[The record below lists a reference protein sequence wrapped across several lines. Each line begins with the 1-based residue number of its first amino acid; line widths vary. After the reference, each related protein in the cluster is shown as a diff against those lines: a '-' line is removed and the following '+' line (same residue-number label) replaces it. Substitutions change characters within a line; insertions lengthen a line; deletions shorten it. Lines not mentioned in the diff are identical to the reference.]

1 MAAPNR
7 KKYNK
12 EQRLAAAEKWIPTY
26 KGKNLVK
33 GYSNWFGVDK
43 LCAIH
48 ELELLGQKIDPDY
61 KDQIYKL
68 EIEKEDEKQAN
79 FEEPADFEVESF
91 NTWQDSDFYFI
102 AGYTS
107 GGVPYGITWEEYE
120 REYKEDEDGI
130 ELEEDN
136 DSSSYNWDNE
146 DFDLPF

>member
-26 KGKNLVK
+26 RGENLVK

-43 LCAIH
+43 ICAIN
-48 ELELLGQKIDPDY
+48 ELELLGQEIDPIY
-61 KDQIYKL
+61 KTQIYKL
-68 EIEKEDEKQAN
+68 EIEKEDAKTGN
-79 FEEPADFEVESF
+79 FDEPADFEVEPF
-91 NTWQDSDFYFI
+91 YTWQDSDYYFI

-120 REYKEDEDGI
+120 REYKEDEDGNQDKNNSSI
-130 ELEEDN
+130 SN
-136 DSSSYNWDNE
+136 DDI
-146 DFDLPF
+146 DLPF